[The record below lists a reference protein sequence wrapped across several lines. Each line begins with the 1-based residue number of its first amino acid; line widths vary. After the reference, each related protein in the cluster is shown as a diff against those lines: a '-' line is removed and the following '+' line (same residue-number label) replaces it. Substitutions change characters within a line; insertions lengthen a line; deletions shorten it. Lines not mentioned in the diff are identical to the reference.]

1 MIYLPG
7 FFFQFG
13 VNTLSFAR
21 LTNVIWIA
29 RLQNKDKFKGKNRR
43 YYMYVHLRN
52 ILHVHVSTLYLPY
65 INTLPVYMYRYVLYM
80 YIYWH
85 FTRKHVST
93 CTLNV
98 HVHIS
103 TLYMYIYRHFT
114 CIHVSTCT
122 LHVSCTLYMYMFTI
136 D

>member
-7 FFFQFG
+7 FFQFG

-29 RLQNKDKFKGKNRR
+29 RLQNKDKFKGKKPK
-43 YYMYVHLRN
+43 
-52 ILHVHVSTLYLPY
+52 ILHVRTFTQYTTCTCIDTLLALYQHFTCIHVSICT
-65 INTLPVYMYRYVLYM
+65 VHVH
-80 YIYWH
+80 IYWH